1 MITLNLTEEKAK
13 ALLHCLIRTSAKG
26 NELTLGMKIEDE
38 LVKLINKPSETTNE
52 KPKDIKFT
60 KEELKL
66 IYKAVHCHVIRFNN
80 DIKSIVD
87 KINRFIV

>member
-52 KPKDIKFT
+52 KPKIKTCICEWDKCNYVCRGKDDKYNINKQCKNT
-60 KEELKL
+60 KK
-66 IYKAVHCHVIRFNN
+66 IIRG
-80 DIKSIVD
+80 
-87 KINRFIV
+87 